1 MGPSLCRYGK
11 VSQASRLQN
20 AESHAKS
27 RIVSCYKM
35 NIRFW
40 ESLKSSRFQL
50 LQASFTTQVQL
61 LQNDIATI
69 HHGINACLLQTWNPR
84 CNFYKEG
91 IPTTNHTAPKCYKM
105 GFGFNIPIKNQKK
118 LLLQNDNWIWPK
130 RSLLQNGNRPQSKN
144 LQLTKNSRLYLS
156 QVHPSVVEIPTGIHR
171 HVYFYTQTL
180 HTEGFTRR
188 HFYTQALLQT
198 EVFTHRSFYTQK
210 LYTQVRL

>member
-1 MGPSLCRYGK
+1 
-11 VSQASRLQN
+11 
-20 AESHAKS
+20 
-27 RIVSCYKM
+27 M

-156 QVHPSVVEIPTGIHR
+156 QVHPFCSGNSNGDIKSISCVTHLKRLACGWFPLTIPNHPGMRCSYR
-171 HVYFYTQTL
+171 HKRSIMTCQ
-180 HTEGFTRR
+180 
-188 HFYTQALLQT
+188 LLLPILP
-198 EVFTHRSFYTQK
+198 RYKS
-210 LYTQVRL
+210 